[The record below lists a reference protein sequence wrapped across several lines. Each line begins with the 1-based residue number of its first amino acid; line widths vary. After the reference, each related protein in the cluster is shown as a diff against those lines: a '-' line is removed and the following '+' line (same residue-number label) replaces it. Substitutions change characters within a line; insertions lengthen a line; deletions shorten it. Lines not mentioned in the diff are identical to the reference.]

1 MSLFSGLLSDQL
13 IKAIGWTLFHS
24 LWQGLIIALLFLV
37 LYYKFRNHRAEFR
50 YLTAATALLVLFL
63 ASTVTFI
70 VTYSGTSSGNEVT
83 VTNTIKETII
93 PVIFN
98 TGTEATETFGSNRF
112 QLFMQHI
119 PERFSFI
126 VNLWIIGLLFI
137 SLRLTGS
144 TFIAYRYKRTNL
156 TPVPDRVLE
165 RFSLLVQRL
174 NVSGR
179 VRLLGSKLVKN
190 PMVIGYLK
198 PVVLIPASAIS
209 HIPCEQLD
217 AILVHELA
225 HIMRHDFLI
234 NVFQNIVELLM
245 FYHPVVWYL
254 NHQIRKERE
263 NCCDDLAVA
272 YGGSLTYARAL
283 STVHEIQFYPKL
295 VLTLGLKKHHLLNRV
310 VRILKPK
317 KMKTNVF
324 DKLITGV
331 VLIAAVSVILIST
344 GATNSQEK
352 DAEAEPVQNHT
363 GYINTMVP
371 FVATNVEQ
379 EVENQE
385 KVIYDKESEHD
396 TTLKI
401 KDNVITRTIDD
412 NGKVTKL
419 KLVVKGGEVTELY
432 VDGKKIPKED
442 HGNYQAEIDETLEE
456 VAHMKH
462 ALSDAR
468 IDLEEIDWKE
478 LQQDIQESLQDVMD
492 INIEEIRAE
501 LEEIEFP
508 EIDWKEIQQEIQ
520 QSLEDVM
527 ESLEEI
533 DFEELREEL
542 EDAFKDIDIE
552 DEDVRREMEHE
563 MQEELTEAMANMEVD
578 KAQLAEQMDEMR
590 KQMYQEHEAEMAE
603 AQQEIQKSIQEME
616 TINQE
621 EIRAEM
627 EKAMKEIADA
637 EIDMELELKKID
649 EMIREIEKLELK
661 EEL

>member
-1 MSLFSGLLSDQL
+1 MSLFSGILSDQ
-13 IKAIGWTLFHS
+13 
-24 LWQGLIIALLFLV
+24 LIIALLFLV
-37 LYYKFRNHRAEFR
+37 LYYKFRHHKAEFR
-50 YLTAATALLVLFL
+50 YIISVTALLVLCL
-63 ASTVTFI
+63 AGSVTFI
-70 VTYSGTSSGNEVT
+70 VTYTGAGSGNEISVT
-83 VTNTIKETII
+83 HPIKEGII
-93 PVIFN
+93 PGISLN
-98 TGTEATETFGSNRF
+98 AGADATETFVSNRF
-112 QLFMQHI
+112 QLIIHHI

-126 VNLWIIGLLFI
+126 VNLWILGLLFV

-144 TFIAYRYKRTNL
+144 TVIAWRYKRTNL
-156 TPVPDRVLE
+156 APIPDRVLE
-165 RFSLLVQRL
+165 RFNLLVDRL
-174 NVSGR
+174 NISGR
-179 VRLLGSKLVKN
+179 VRLLGSKLAKN

-198 PVVLIPASAIS
+198 PVVLLPVSAIS

-225 HIMRHDFLI
+225 HIKRHDFLI

-254 NHQIRKERE
+254 NYQIRKERE

-272 YGGSLTYARAL
+272 FGGSLTYARAL

-324 DKLITGV
+324 DKLIAGV
-331 VLIAAVSVILIST
+331 VFIAAVSVILIST
-344 GATNSQEK
+344 GATQIQNK
-352 DAEAEPVQNHT
+352 EAEPVQNHT
-363 GYINTMVP
+363 SYIKALTPALTANSEP
-371 FVATNVEQ
+371 
-379 EVENQE
+379 EVESQVTYE
-385 KVIYDKESEHD
+385 PVITHYEVADNEGSQHD

-432 VDGKKIPKED
+432 VDGNKIPKED

-456 VAHMKH
+456 VIHMKH
-462 ALSDAR
+462 ALADAR
-468 IDLEEIDWKE
+468 VDLDEIDWKE
-478 LQQDIQESLQDVMD
+478 MQHEIQEDLQKVME
-492 INIEEIRAE
+492 INIDKIRAE

-508 EIDWKEIQQEIQ
+508 EIDWEEMQQQIQ
-520 QSLEDVM
+520 QSLEDAM

-533 DFEELREEL
+533 DFEKLRKEL

-552 DEDVRREMEHE
+552 DKDVRREMEHE
-563 MQEELTEAMANMEVD
+563 MQEELTEAMANMEVE
-578 KAQLAEQMDEMR
+578 KARIMEEMDEMR
-590 KQMYQEHEAEMAE
+590 EQMYQEHEAEMAE
-603 AQQEIQKSIQEME
+603 AQQEIQRSIQEME

-637 EIDMELELKKID
+637 EIDMEIELKKID
-649 EMIREIEKLELK
+649 EMINEIEKLELK
-661 EEL
+661 EDK